1 MGWEANDWFKLGFV
15 IIAFLEAFLAG
26 LIPVKFKSFSE
37 SPKIL
42 GIANTFSGGL
52 FLAIAIVHIMPE

>member
-1 MGWEANDWFKLGFV
+1 MGWDQDDSFKLGF
-15 IIAFLEAFLAG
+15 IFIAFLEAFIAG

-42 GIANTFSGGL
+42 GIANTFSAGI
-52 FLAIAIVHIMPE
+52 FIAIALIHIMPE